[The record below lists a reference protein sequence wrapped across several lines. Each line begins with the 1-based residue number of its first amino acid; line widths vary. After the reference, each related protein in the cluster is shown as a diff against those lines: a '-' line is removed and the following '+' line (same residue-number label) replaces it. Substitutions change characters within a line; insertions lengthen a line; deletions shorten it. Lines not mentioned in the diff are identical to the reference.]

1 MRGNLADYRFPVK
14 NLPIRDNCQ
23 SSKFRMFGTH
33 VKDSEG
39 PWFLPATMVIMM
51 RPAKLGHS
59 VITDDGQQAASA
71 GTSIWVLHTTG
82 LGANRQLTNLAA
94 ALGGTCTV
102 KHTLDSPERAFRDRL
117 MGSRTYIPA
126 AKAQALCP
134 PWPDLLLF
142 GGGRSWLDAVR
153 VRAASG
159 GRSKI
164 VCIGRP
170 GAPLDSVDLTLT
182 TPQYGLPSHPRVLHL
197 DLPLNFVDTERLTT
211 ARESSEERFHSLPR
225 PWIGVLLGGD
235 SGSYHLSLD
244 AARRLGRGVAERC
257 RHHAGAALIT
267 TSPRTRPAVLDTVL
281 AELDKRAVPNFHYRF
296 VPDDSAN
303 PLEGIL
309 ALADAFV
316 VTADSASMLAEA
328 CSTGRPVAAF
338 EPPMR
343 WRARLLAR
351 SWMPPWPPVLRRSW
365 AAFRERQTTRGRWVP
380 ARRMESIHRKLIER
394 GAIASVEDL
403 DVEPGRTQA
412 GRNDLERAL
421 NAIRALVA
429 EPETRTGSD
438 IRPSFAIR

>member
-1 MRGNLADYRFPVK
+1 M
-14 NLPIRDNCQ
+14 
-23 SSKFRMFGTH
+23 S
-33 VKDSEG
+33 
-39 PWFLPATMVIMM
+39 
-51 RPAKLGHS
+51 
-59 VITDDGQQAASA
+59 GQQAAS
-71 GTSIWVLHTTG
+71 GGISIWVLHATG

-94 ALGGTCTV
+94 ALGGTYTV
-102 KHTLDSPERAFRDRL
+102 KHTLDSPQRAFRDRL
-117 MGSRTYIPA
+117 IGSRRNIPA
-126 AKAQALCP
+126 AKAQDLRP

-197 DLPLNFVDTERLTT
+197 DLPLNFVDTQRLAR
-211 ARESSEERFHSLPR
+211 ARESWEDVFHSLPR

-235 SGSYHLSLD
+235 SGSYHLSRD

-267 TSPRTRPAVLDTVL
+267 TSPRTRPEVLDTVL
-281 AELDKRAVPNFHYRF
+281 AELAQRDVPNFHYRF
-296 VPDDSAN
+296 LPEDTAN
-303 PLEGIL
+303 PLVGII

-316 VTADSASMLAEA
+316 VTADSASMLAET

-343 WRARLLAR
+343 WRARLMAR
-351 SWMPPWPPVLRRSW
+351 SWMPPWPPVLRRRW
-365 AAFRERQTTRGRWVP
+365 DAFRERQTARGLWFP
-380 ARRMESIHRKLIER
+380 ARRMEHIHRKLLER
-394 GAIASVEDL
+394 HAIASVEDL
-403 DVEPGRTQA
+403 DVESSRIQA
-412 GRNDLERAL
+412 GADLDRARMAVRAL
-421 NAIRALVA
+421 LA
-429 EPETRTGSD
+429 EPDTQEGKH
-438 IRPSFAIR
+438 